1 MDVPNQVNY
10 SVFREKQ
17 RKHFICLKITKTPE
31 LVQTCLLGNS
41 HIYIGYVFAF
51 YYLIADLEDQLY
63 EYQPFEK
70 II

>member
-10 SVFREKQ
+10 SVFSEKQ

-41 HIYIGYVFAF
+41 LIYIYIGYVFAF
-51 YYLIADLEDQLY
+51 YYSTADSEEQL
-63 EYQPFEK
+63 
-70 II
+70 